1 MQRFRNWWK
10 QWGATAAIM
19 VATASLIATVLRVG
33 TVYGHV
39 EAQLAD
45 IQRRVERIE
54 ALLMT
59 SPRQIATATNHQP
72 GGAP

>member
-59 SPRQIATATNHQP
+59 PRQIAVVADHQP